1 MNHFPSLGPT
11 KSSSKRTRRGD
22 VVTHSR
28 IVLSAHVLEVSLRSR
43 IGASIS
49 KREAWSM
56 AERPRQAITEYQ
68 VPPFPIPQ
76 KSVLRAVLGRMQF
89 TLHATRR
96 PPLGASRL
104 VQAMSAWF
112 VKTRRAPSR
121 HSRDAR
127 VYSHTTTAMHKLS
140 TLPPP
145 STFFLPTS
153 PLHRKYPPRRRYTSR
168 QKVLWYHASR
178 SLSRLALAC
187 KHHCNLSARCRS
199 MFASRTASH
208 HLAQRASTWRVAAR
222 VRSFFSLTACCVAK
236 TQTHTKHISGIH
248 FQVCTEV
255 GNGSITVAGD
265 DRKKQ
270 HVLGQ
275 GARVTAST
283 QSPVYGSKIKYTIQ
297 THLEYTV

>member
-11 KSSSKRTRRGD
+11 QSNSKRTRRGD

-56 AERPRQAITEYQ
+56 AERPRQAITGYQ

-104 VQAMSAWF
+104 VQAMSAWC

-140 TLPPP
+140 TPPP
-145 STFFLPTS
+145 
-153 PLHRKYPPRRRYTSR
+153 RY
-168 QKVLWYHASR
+168 R
-178 SLSRLALAC
+178 SLAHSPFPPLKFQKTNGTVERRWWIEEL
-187 KHHCNLSARCRS
+187 
-199 MFASRTASH
+199 RTAPKNPILRRNKKH
-208 HLAQRASTWRVAAR
+208 PMNP
-222 VRSFFSLTACCVAK
+222 TA
-236 TQTHTKHISGIH
+236 
-248 FQVCTEV
+248 
-255 GNGSITVAGD
+255 
-265 DRKKQ
+265 
-270 HVLGQ
+270 
-275 GARVTAST
+275 
-283 QSPVYGSKIKYTIQ
+283 
-297 THLEYTV
+297 